1 MEPEQQ
7 TWTVQ
12 AIAVVRSSREEVVDD
27 DWDTVTTTLQLLPPF
42 DERSVAGLG
51 EFSHLEVIYLFDRV
65 DPEMVHRH
73 ARRPR
78 GNPAWPEVGIF
89 AQRAK
94 DRPNRLGTTI
104 VEIVGREGRVLT
116 VRGLDAV
123 DGTPVLDIKPAM
135 VEFLPRCALR
145 QPRWSHEL
153 MRDYWG
159 PRNPSRQ
166 RSGQ

>member
-65 DPEMVHRH
+65 DPAAVHVH

-78 GNPAWPEVGIF
+78 GNPAWPEVGIL

-94 DRPNRLGTTI
+94 DRTNRLGLSTCELVR
-104 VEIVGREGRVLT
+104 VEGTVLH

-123 DGTPVLDIKPAM
+123 DGTPVLDVKPHM
-135 VEFLPRCALR
+135 EEFAPRTPVR
-145 QPRWSHEL
+145 QPSWSREL
-153 MRDYWG
+153 MRGYF
-159 PRNPSRQ
+159 
-166 RSGQ
+166 RSTE